1 MIKNFTY
8 YCPENTGW
16 SNGVSW
22 FLTFGTTY
30 DTLSDAKKANEIHKR
45 RYKSTTMAE
54 NVKYRIVK
62 VTEIREVIEND

>member
-22 FLTFGTTY
+22 FLTFGTSY
-30 DTLSDAKKANEIHKR
+30 DTLSDARKANKKHKR
-45 RYKSTTMAE
+45 RYKSE
-54 NVKYRIVK
+54 NIKYRIVK
-62 VTEIREVIEND
+62 VTEIREIIEND

>member
-1 MIKNFTY
+1 MIENFVY

-45 RYKSTTMAE
+45 KYKSG
-54 NVKYRIVK
+54 NIKYRIVK
-62 VTEIREVIEND
+62 VTEIREVVEND